1 MDRPQ
6 PPTRP
11 ETPQELATSVAENTE
26 AWLLYLRNTSQYME
40 TLEEALQ
47 AERAHRQEVE
57 AQLLGKEGVIQYQK
71 EQLAAD

>member
-1 MDRPQ
+1 
-6 PPTRP
+6 
-11 ETPQELATSVAENTE
+11 
-26 AWLLYLRNTSQYME
+26 ME